1 MKMRDVLAGIDK
13 VLENLRDRN
22 HGLMEKIGIDPDDP
36 ALHPE
41 DEEGGEEGDGE
52 ASDDDA
58 GGAGEEGGAASDGAD
73 MGGGADGDAEAGG
86 EPTPPSDQ
94 FPDEGG
100 EGDKEDREDDDDE
113 NMGESTVD
121 EGIVGT
127 LSSLAGSVGGM
138 IAGNAV
144 APGIGASVGG
154 TVGGTLGGVVGQAVD
169 SDESTEVDEDGEE
182 GAAAASDPIEAPAGQ
197 TASEPDTI
205 TPETQNQE
213 VGVEDQGDID
223 GGTTE
228 VLPTISDEELA
239 IRGKSDTSDIGSKV
253 ATAVADVAG
262 PEIKQ
267 TATAIRDRV
276 DQVADDAQ
284 TALRRANSTMD
295 NVDQFTSDGRK
306 FMKGAGLALGV
317 GGGVLLGSMVGGG
330 SRRRRRRDYDES
342 AGSGCDPESVFRSMD
357 EALVN
362 EEESQPVANKDPN
375 GTPSQA
381 ETRWMDRA
389 REINKPVEQKLRQQ
403 EGIADQGAEAAAP
416 KQAEAS
422 KPAAPKSAAPKPAEP
437 KTAEPNEGNF
447 VDGLAADNTL
457 SNSLM
462 GAGAG
467 ALAGAAAGAIKHLFS
482 SEKDK
487 RKGSFIGST
496 LGGAVGG
503 AAIGGIGAGLGTKF
517 APETTNELVGK
528 AREIAPGVADLADKA
543 QAMAVDK
550 FGAGAN
556 AKPEQTA
563 APKPAPNPA
572 QKPAETDAQT
582 AKKPDVPPEPKNPA
596 SGGQPSDGG
605 KTVVMAQSKV
615 GVSDGQTGASK
626 TPSAQAGTQAKTPN
640 DGVQAAARARNLL
653 DKKGFGHGASKKIN
667 TDGST
672 ANHQTP
678 SDDTKTEIHD
688 SVNTNEDTI
697 ASGAGGLVG
706 HMAGSIGGA
715 MLGDYFGTPAA
726 AYAAEKIGSAAGA
739 AAGAALGAREGKKK
753 KAALAAAAGSA
764 LGGGVGAGLGG
775 AVGHNLEESRA
786 GRKPRGKSVKG
797 RSWKT
802 GRR

>member
-58 GGAGEEGGAASDGAD
+58 GGAGEEGGAASDDAD

-100 EGDKEDREDDDDE
+100 EGGKEDREDDDDDE

-182 GAAAASDPIEAPAGQ
+182 GTAAASDPIEAPAGQ
-197 TASEPDTI
+197 TASEPDTT

-228 VLPTISDEELA
+228 VLPTISDEELD
-239 IRGKSDTSDIGSKV
+239 ISGKSGTSDVGSKV
-253 ATAVADVAG
+253 AAAVADVAG

-330 SRRRRRRDYDES
+330 SRRRRRGDYDES

-362 EEESQPVANKDPN
+362 EEGEGGEPAGVDHMGQAVAGLNGVDTGGVPAKPEQVAGVTTPTKTNEPVAPKTPEAPN
-375 GTPSQA
+375 TH
-381 ETRWMDRA
+381 
-389 REINKPVEQKLRQQ
+389 
-403 EGIADQGAEAAAP
+403 AAP
-416 KQAEAS
+416 ATSDKPSAPSAQSAQTAS
-422 KPAAPKSAAPKPAEP
+422 SAPSAG
-437 KTAEPNEGNF
+437 NGGGNF
-447 VDGLAADNTL
+447 IDGLASDNTL

-528 AREIAPGVADLADKA
+528 AREIAPGVADLADKS
-543 QAMAVDK
+543 QAMAVNK
-550 FGAGAN
+550 FGAGAT
-556 AKPEQTA
+556 AKPEQTVA
-563 APKPAPNPA
+563 QKPESKPTP
-572 QKPAETDAQT
+572 KPAETAAHADNKAGATPAQQT
-582 AKKPDVPPEPKNPA
+582 ATGD
-596 SGGQPSDGG
+596 G
-605 KTVVMAQSKV
+605 KTQ
-615 GVSDGQTGASK
+615 
-626 TPSAQAGTQAKTPN
+626 
-640 DGVQAAARARNLL
+640 
-653 DKKGFGHGASKKIN
+653 
-667 TDGST
+667 
-672 ANHQTP
+672 
-678 SDDTKTEIHD
+678 IHD

-697 ASGAGGLVG
+697 SSGAGGLVG
-706 HMAGSIGGA
+706 HMVGSIGGA

-753 KAALAAAAGSA
+753 KSALAAAAGSA